1 MAARLDWIW
10 DEDKKSMLKSC
21 SSSGI
26 RYLRSAPLSAQII
39 SSFSPKISQICPK
52 ITFQCMSMLCKY
64 YAFWEESREGFRR
77 AASARG
83 QLGDARRSVCRQI
96 WSTQV
101 QCAIIIRIRETVRR
115 PLNALWETKQC
126 ATRQKETEVIKM
138 ENLKSNQGASSG
150 SETVEPQR
158 FQNQVH

>member
-77 AASARG
+77 AAISPPPNLEHTSAMCDHHTDT
-83 QLGDARRSVCRQI
+83 GDSSKTSERSVGNK
-96 WSTQV
+96 
-101 QCAIIIRIRETVRR
+101 TVRNKTKR
-115 PLNALWETKQC
+115 DRSDQNGKPEEQSRSWFRIGNSGAAALSESGT
-126 ATRQKETEVIKM
+126 
-138 ENLKSNQGASSG
+138 LKK
-150 SETVEPQR
+150 
-158 FQNQVH
+158 